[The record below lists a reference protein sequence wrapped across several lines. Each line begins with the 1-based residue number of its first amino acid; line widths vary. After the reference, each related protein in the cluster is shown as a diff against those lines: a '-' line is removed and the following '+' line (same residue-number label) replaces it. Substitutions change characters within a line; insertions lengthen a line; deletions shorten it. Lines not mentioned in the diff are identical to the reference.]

1 MADRLFKNFSKFQ
14 TLFVFIS
21 EILTMEIESK
31 KFKLTILTENGKP
44 RIILSED
51 RKVNFRFSRVLYL
64 NLILH
69 MISSF
74 LFHKRINVEYFCVK
88 IPKSRKYV
96 LRSTKLD
103 RKGVK
108 MLFAHRKRGFQKPY
122 QRKDKTAW
130 CQFKARY

>member
-74 LFHKRINVEYFCVK
+74 LFH
-88 IPKSRKYV
+88 
-96 LRSTKLD
+96 
-103 RKGVK
+103 
-108 MLFAHRKRGFQKPY
+108 
-122 QRKDKTAW
+122 
-130 CQFKARY
+130 